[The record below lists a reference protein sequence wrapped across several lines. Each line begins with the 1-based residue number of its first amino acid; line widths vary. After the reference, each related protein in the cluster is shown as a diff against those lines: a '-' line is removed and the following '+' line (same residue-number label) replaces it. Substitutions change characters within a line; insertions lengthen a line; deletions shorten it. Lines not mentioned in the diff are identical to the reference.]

1 MNLTAL
7 VEGYEL
13 LCSTS
18 QLDPNYLDTGRT
30 VLLHDDG
37 LVRIYLTKGQ
47 DSWEDITLEIEVF
60 MGVRRS
66 QKSFDSELTDDVSLS
81 RTQLIECISHID
93 YLLRLEEAGFN
104 LEIVLDGCIWTAR
117 FQLKSR
123 PSDQL
128 FEIIVP
134 PYHLVEGADES

>member
-1 MNLTAL
+1 MELTDL
-7 VEGYEL
+7 LEGYEL

-18 QLDPNYLDTGRT
+18 QLDPIYLESGRT

-37 LVRIYLTKGQ
+37 SVRIYLTKGQ
-47 DSWEDITLEIEVF
+47 DSWEDITLEIEIF
-60 MGVRRS
+60 MGVRRN
-66 QKSFDSELTDDVSLS
+66 QKSSDSGSIDDVSLS
-81 RTQLIECISHID
+81 RIQLIECISHID

-117 FQLKSR
+117 FYLKSK
-123 PSDQL
+123 PSAQL

-134 PYHLVEGADES
+134 PNHLVKGADES